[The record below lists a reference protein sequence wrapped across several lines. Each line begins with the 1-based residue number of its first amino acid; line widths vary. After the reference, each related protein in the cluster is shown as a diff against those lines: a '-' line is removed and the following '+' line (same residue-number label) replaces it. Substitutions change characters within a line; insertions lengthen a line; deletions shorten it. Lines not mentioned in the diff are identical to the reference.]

1 MVYEIKVSL
10 NVILTLSWFHAV
22 CTLCT
27 NENITSREL
36 DIVQYELE
44 KDHYEQ

>member
-1 MVYEIKVSL
+1 MVYKIKVSL
-10 NVILTLSWFHAV
+10 NVILTLPWFHAV

-36 DIVQYELE
+36 DIVQYETAQE
-44 KDHYEQ
+44 TAT